1 MASRTKRK
9 STTLHEQD
17 ALLKAFY
24 NEIDE
29 SEEYFLLNR
38 FIDEDDIDHDYESGS
53 DDKKAESE
61 ADVTKVEQ
69 EIERIEEEDVDMEN
83 IMKERKSN
91 DFEKS
96 ATIQWKQRFK
106 FLDDILNDNNY
117 DNATPQAERSFEYT
131 GSKKKVKME
140 WKINKDKKIH
150 KRGAENVYKNKP
162 GPRRAAKSVKTH
174 PQCSNFFS
182 QINWWTTLWNIQTRT
197 CYL

>member
-53 DDKKAESE
+53 DNNKAESE

-69 EIERIEEEDVDMEN
+69 EIERIEEEDVNMEN
-83 IMKERKSN
+83 IVKERKSN

-96 ATIQWKQRFK
+96 ATIQ
-106 FLDDILNDNNY
+106 
-117 DNATPQAERSFEYT
+117 
-131 GSKKKVKME
+131 
-140 WKINKDKKIH
+140 
-150 KRGAENVYKNKP
+150 
-162 GPRRAAKSVKTH
+162 
-174 PQCSNFFS
+174 
-182 QINWWTTLWNIQTRT
+182 
-197 CYL
+197 